1 MLGVSVGTARKLNVA
16 PVYYT
21 YRIPVVASFVF
32 VVLGATDKADY
43 GLERSPK
50 ASLFLFGIRVCLKWS
65 QHPKTWGTPPRTF
78 KRKKRYPFLDGSSQV
93 SQ

>member
-32 VVLGATDKADY
+32 VVSGSTDKADY

-50 ASLFLFGIRVCLKWS
+50 ASLFLFGIRVCGVPLPAPS
-65 QHPKTWGTPPRTF
+65 RERSGIH
-78 KRKKRYPFLDGSSQV
+78 FLMAPV
-93 SQ
+93 K